1 MVTWHEINDYSYTVI
16 NWILLLASIRL
27 LVIGIVIATALLGTI
42 AFQFLTP
49 INDVNLSPLEQKCQ
63 QIANEGYKIHT
74 LYPNSNPDELLESD
88 MKRLMYLDEK
98 WMKECVSVLPAD
110 SIINIVNNVDRN
122 FSFGE

>member
-1 MVTWHEINDYSYTVI
+1 MVS
-16 NWILLLASIRL
+16 ILLLA
-27 LVIGIVIATALLGTI
+27 IGIGIATVLLGSI

-49 INDVNLSPLEQKCQ
+49 IDNVILTSLEQKCQ
-63 QIANEGYKIHT
+63 LIADEGYKIHT

-110 SIINIVNNVDRN
+110 SIISISNNVDRK
-122 FSFGE
+122 FSYGE